1 MPGWAAAAAT
11 VYASQ
16 ANAGAA
22 SDAAN
27 ISAQAQL
34 EAARIA
40 AEAQAFRPVGITN
53 RFGTSNFTMDGN
65 RLTSAGYTASPE
77 IQAYQNWLA
86 NQTPEAQAASQRLLS
101 LGQRY
106 LGEDPEAVR
115 QRYIA
120 QQRALLDPLNEQ
132 NLAGLRNN
140 LFQTGRAGL
149 ATGAT
154 TAGDLAATNPE
165 MAAYYNSIA
174 KQNAALAAGADQAVQ
189 QQIDYGKGLLSS
201 AYSPFQTNIGLQAEL
216 DKLAMSPLQVSA
228 ELGNRSAT
236 AGANVGQS
244 LLAGGLGAARTMQA
258 ANSYS
263 PTAATITGLT
273 SNPYLMYSLFNRPQ
287 QPAAPVSTPN
297 PYANTWGYSTGGAG
311 YGYEG
316 DTSGLSYVY

>member
-1 MPGWAAAAAT
+1 MAWGAVAVAG
-11 VYASQ
+11 ASIYS
-16 ANAGAA
+16 ANQQAGAA

-65 RLTSAGYTASPE
+65 KLTSAGYTASPE

-86 NQTPEAQAASQRLLS
+86 SQTPEAQAASQRLLS
-101 LGQRY
+101 LGQGY

-120 QQRALLDPLNEQ
+120 QQQALLAPQNEQ

-174 KQNAALAAGADQAVQ
+174 NQNAALAAGAEQAAQ
-189 QQIDYGKGLLSS
+189 QQINYGKGLLSD
-201 AYSPFQTNIGLQAEL
+201 AYSPFQTNIGLQSEL
-216 DKLAMSPLQVSA
+216 DRLAMSPLQVSA
-228 ELGNRSAT
+228 ELAGRSAT

-244 LLAGGLGAARTMQA
+244 LLAGGMGAARTMQA

-263 PTAATITGLT
+263 PTAAAITGVT
-273 SNPYLMYSLFNRPQ
+273 SNPYLMYNLFNRQPKQ
-287 QPAAPVSTPN
+287 QTYDDYSGWSGGGTGSTYVPGEGNVSI
-297 PYANTWGYSTGGAG
+297 
-311 YGYEG
+311 
-316 DTSGLSYVY
+316 DSYFNN